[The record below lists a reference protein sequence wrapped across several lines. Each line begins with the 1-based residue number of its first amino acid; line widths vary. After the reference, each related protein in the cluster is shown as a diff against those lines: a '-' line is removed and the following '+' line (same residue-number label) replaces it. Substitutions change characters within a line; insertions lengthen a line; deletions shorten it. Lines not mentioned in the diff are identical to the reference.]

1 RPCERVRNRHA
12 ERRIHRGRHRAREG
26 DDVRD
31 PRAPRRGRRAPR
43 RGHDGPPRR
52 GRGRRPRPRRRGA
65 RERGLR
71 GARRR
76 GRPRRARAPRAARP
90 PRRRRRHG
98 RRHAGPRRPRPRA
111 RDPSRTAR
119 PSRRLHVGLHRR
131 RPRRRGRPPGTGCV
145 PAEAVLD
152 GGARRRGAG
161 GRDRAGRELGTAAAD
176 PAGARG
182 DRARRAR
189 PDERAGRGGARD
201 LAGDRPVARPERDAE
216 AACRHAHGGGREG
229 PAALVDRIA
238 LRQPVDLR
246 PYGRAIPL
254 QGSLRPVDASM
265 SEPDTQPTTPAI
277 TEVTR
282 MRAAVDISLQLL
294 GRSANVVLGVV
305 VTLVLARHLGPRDF
319 GRWSTIFAVFQ
330 ITGYF
335 GNLGF
340 EQAAVARCAAEPER
354 EPQWLGA
361 LVALRLLLALPVFL
375 ATTGIMLLVARGGEM
390 RLAGVIVC
398 AMLLV
403 SGLGSLRAVFQLRV
417 RNHVTAWFELANG
430 ILWGIGVIL
439 VAAAG
444 GRLVALAAVFLGT
457 AAATILLQA
466 AVAVHQ
472 ARISFAGVAARA
484 RTLARVAIP
493 IGIGGLLILAY
504 VRIDQVLVFELASPD
519 AAGDY
524 GAAYRVLDRVQL
536 LPDAFLATLFPLL
549 VSAYRVDSAR
559 LRRLVQTAF
568 DYLLMLSLP
577 LLAFTVV
584 ASEPIV
590 ELLFGGRF
598 EAASRALPIL
608 MGAFVLIALGYLGGN
623 LVIVLDRQKTFVRYA
638 LLALVVNVVGNVVLI
653 PPYGFV
659 AAAWMTLATEA
670 VVLALTAR
678 LVFRE
683 AGFRP
688 GFGRAA

>member
-1 RPCERVRNRHA
+1 M
-12 ERRIHRGRHRAREG
+12 
-26 DDVRD
+26 
-31 PRAPRRGRRAPR
+31 
-43 RGHDGPPRR
+43 
-52 GRGRRPRPRRRGA
+52 
-65 RERGLR
+65 
-71 GARRR
+71 
-76 GRPRRARAPRAARP
+76 
-90 PRRRRRHG
+90 
-98 RRHAGPRRPRPRA
+98 
-111 RDPSRTAR
+111 
-119 PSRRLHVGLHRR
+119 
-131 RPRRRGRPPGTGCV
+131 
-145 PAEAVLD
+145 
-152 GGARRRGAG
+152 
-161 GRDRAGRELGTAAAD
+161 
-176 PAGARG
+176 
-182 DRARRAR
+182 
-189 PDERAGRGGARD
+189 
-201 LAGDRPVARPERDAE
+201 
-216 AACRHAHGGGREG
+216 
-229 PAALVDRIA
+229 
-238 LRQPVDLR
+238 RQPVDLR

-688 GFGRAA
+688 GFGRTARASAASIAMACGVWLLRSQAHAGLGPLVAAAVVLYPGLLFALRAVSTTELRQLARREEL